1 MYAFIVH
8 KRDNKPR
15 EITAAVPKIPQLNQV
30 PSSIATTPPFHST
43 KLPRPQIAMLQLLAE
58 HPEQTATV
66 PPQGSDTTRAQTLA
80 VHRRNPN
87 APRRRRARSP
97 E

>member
-15 EITAAVPKIPQLNQV
+15 EITAAVPKIPRLNQV

-58 HPEQTATV
+58 SGKRAGWDAPEMDAY
-66 PPQGSDTTRAQTLA
+66 D
-80 VHRRNPN
+80 HYDENRRKLCP
-87 APRRRRARSP
+87 
-97 E
+97 